1 MKLSMRLRGRNYTF
15 KGLYD
20 LMAKASEPK
29 SGDRLA
35 GLAADS
41 ASERMA
47 AKFLLADVPV
57 GTFVEQPAVPAER
70 DLVTRSILGH
80 LDAGLAREVSG
91 WSLGELRERL
101 LEADGTE
108 LSRLGKGLTSEAI
121 AGVTRLMSNL
131 DLIST
136 AARMSPQATCRTTVG
151 RPGTLSSRLQPN
163 HPTDDPDGIL
173 ASVREGLS
181 YASGD
186 AMIGIN
192 PNDDTVASVTR
203 VMDRVSEFVHDQLRV
218 PTQVCVLAHAST
230 QMEAIRRG
238 ARCDLLFQSISGTQ
252 KGCEAFGISPT
263 LLQEAGEALRS
274 GRTDLGPNVHY
285 FETGQGSEL
294 SSEAH
299 EGIDQLTL
307 ESRCYGLARTYSP
320 FLVNTVVGFIGPEYL
335 YDGRQLIRAGLEDH
349 FMGKLHGLPMG
360 VDVCH
365 TNHMDADQNDL
376 ENLATLL
383 AASGCSYYMGI
394 PMGDDVMLSYQ
405 TTSFH
410 DIATM
415 RQVYRRRPV
424 AEFEAWMESAGILS
438 EGRLTALAG
447 DPAFIQPAARRIPW
461 TESVTSRP

>member
-1 MKLSMRLRGRNYTF
+1 MNLSMRLRGRNYTF

-20 LMAKASEPK
+20 LMAKASEIK

-35 GLAADS
+35 GLSADS

-47 AKFLLADVPV
+47 AKYLLSEVAV
-57 GTFVEQPAVPAER
+57 GSFVEQPAVPAER
-70 DLVTRSILGH
+70 DLVTRRILEQ
-80 LDAGLAREVSG
+80 LDTGISEEISS
-91 WSLGELRERL
+91 WNLGELRERL
-101 LEADGTE
+101 LEADATE
-108 LSRLGKGLTSEAI
+108 LIRLGKGLTSEAI

-136 AARMSPQATCRTTVG
+136 AARMSPQATCRTTIG

-173 ASVREGLS
+173 ASVMEGLS

-186 AMIGIN
+186 AMVGIN
-192 PNDDTVASVTR
+192 PNDDTVASVGR
-203 VMDRVSEFVHDQLRV
+203 VMDRVSEFVHDQLQV

-263 LLQEAGEALRS
+263 LLQEAGDALRS
-274 GRTDLGPNVHY
+274 GRQDLGPNVHY

-320 FLVNTVVGFIGPEYL
+320 FLVNSVVGFIGPEYL

-383 AASGCSYYMGI
+383 TASGCYYYMGI

-410 DIATM
+410 DIATL
-415 RQVYRRRPV
+415 RQIYGRRPV
-424 AEFEAWMESAGILS
+424 AEFEAWMEFAGILS

-447 DPAFIQPAARRIPW
+447 DPSFLHPARRNSW
-461 TESVTSRP
+461 TESVTSRS

>member
-1 MKLSMRLRGRNYTF
+1 MKLSMRLRGRNHTF

-20 LMAKASEPK
+20 LMAKANEPK

-35 GLAADS
+35 GLAAGT

-57 GTFVEQPAVPAER
+57 GAFVEQPAVPAER

-101 LEADGTE
+101 LEADSTE

-192 PNDDTVASVTR
+192 PNDDTVASVSR

-263 LLQEAGEALRS
+263 LLQE
-274 GRTDLGPNVHY
+274 V
-285 FETGQGSEL
+285 
-294 SSEAH
+294 
-299 EGIDQLTL
+299 
-307 ESRCYGLARTYSP
+307 
-320 FLVNTVVGFIGPEYL
+320 
-335 YDGRQLIRAGLEDH
+335 
-349 FMGKLHGLPMG
+349 
-360 VDVCH
+360 
-365 TNHMDADQNDL
+365 
-376 ENLATLL
+376 
-383 AASGCSYYMGI
+383 
-394 PMGDDVMLSYQ
+394 
-405 TTSFH
+405 
-410 DIATM
+410 
-415 RQVYRRRPV
+415 
-424 AEFEAWMESAGILS
+424 
-438 EGRLTALAG
+438 
-447 DPAFIQPAARRIPW
+447 ARRCAADAP
-461 TESVTSRP
+461 TSAPTCTTSRPDKDRSFPARRTRGSTSSPSNPAVTAWRAPTRRFWSTPWSASSARNTCTTGVS